1 MFGLGGFT
9 SETSYFMVLWFITY
23 ILFCY
28 CMIPILQKINIEKE
42 KNDIKFI
49 GKLIILLLIVFI
61 ILELISFI
69 GLPSLSMAH
78 VSCFIIPY
86 YVSKRFDIL
95 SIKFNEANNKLL
107 ILILLLNIFI
117 ALMRYGFVSIL
128 PPAVIEL
135 LYLYSHTLLG
145 VSTFYVLIN
154 IIDKVI
160 SFNNSL
166 VNLVNISDKY
176 SLSIYIVHSV
186 FVGFSTSL
194 ISYFGNGI
202 IGIIIA
208 LTVTLIISYV
218 LTNISSKILNKVL
231 IMM

>member
-1 MFGLGGFT
+1 M
-9 SETSYFMVLWFITY
+9 
-23 ILFCY
+23 
-28 CMIPILQKINIEKE
+28 
-42 KNDIKFI
+42 
-49 GKLIILLLIVFI
+49 
-61 ILELISFI
+61 
-69 GLPSLSMAH
+69 
-78 VSCFIIPY
+78 
-86 YVSKRFDIL
+86 
-95 SIKFNEANNKLL
+95 
-107 ILILLLNIFI
+107 
-117 ALMRYGFVSIL
+117 
-128 PPAVIEL
+128 